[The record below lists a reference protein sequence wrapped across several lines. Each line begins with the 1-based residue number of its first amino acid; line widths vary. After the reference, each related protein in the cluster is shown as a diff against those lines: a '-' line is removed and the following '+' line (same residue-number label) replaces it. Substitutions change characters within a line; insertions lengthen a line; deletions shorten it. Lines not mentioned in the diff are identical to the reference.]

1 MILFLYNNSKDKQW
15 ILTMPTCTEDNKLRH
30 INSMLSELSN
40 IYEKLLST
48 KNVPEGV
55 FIVMSSILDLGEGC
69 LQKEISEMSYLNK
82 KTVNSTIKKLQKEE
96 FIELRAGKYPN
107 MHIYLT
113 SKGHD
118 YMRANII
125 PIIELEN
132 NVLAGMPEKEYEILV
147 ESYKKYIDNFR
158 EHVEEFAMRS
168 GM

>member
-1 MILFLYNNSKDKQW
+1 MQVCA
-15 ILTMPTCTEDNKLRH
+15 TDNKLRH

-113 SKGHD
+113 SKGQD
-118 YMRANII
+118 YMNSKII
-125 PIIELEN
+125 PIIELEK
-132 NVLAGMPEKEYEILV
+132 NVLKYMPEREFEILV
-147 ESYKKYIDNFR
+147 DSYKKYIDNFR
-158 EHVEEFAMRS
+158 EHVEEFS
-168 GM
+168 SNNGF

>member
-1 MILFLYNNSKDKQW
+1 MQVCA
-15 ILTMPTCTEDNKLRH
+15 TDNKLRH

-96 FIELRAGKYPN
+96 YIELLASKYPN

-113 SKGHD
+113 SKGQD
-118 YMRANII
+118 YMNSKII
-125 PIIELEN
+125 PIIELEK
-132 NVLAGMPEKEYEILV
+132 NVLKYMPEREFEVLV
-147 ESYKKYIDNFR
+147 DSYKKYIDNFR
-158 EHVEEFAMRS
+158 EHVEEFALNNN
-168 GM
+168 